1 MNEKPDSRI
10 LAFDGVSLTYHTKEG
25 ETLAVKDLS
34 FTVREG
40 EFMAVIGPSG
50 CGKTTVLSLAAGL
63 LAPSS
68 GTIAVR
74 GKSASESAGKFGYML
89 QKDELFPW
97 RTIQKNIVLPLE
109 ISRKNTAENRE
120 KALGLAKKYGL
131 DDFLS
136 YYPDQLSGGMRQRAA
151 LIRTLA
157 PDPEILLLDEPFSA
171 LDYQTRLSVCNDVY
185 GIIRGEKKTA
195 LLVTHD
201 ISEAI
206 SLADRILV
214 LSKRPATAVAMHE
227 IGFEDLTPLKR
238 RENPLFSVW
247 FEKLWKELNI

>member
-1 MNEKPDSRI
+1 MNEKLEHRI
-10 LAFDGVSLTYHTKEG
+10 LEFKSVSLTYHTKEG
-25 ETLAVKDLS
+25 ETLAVKNLDFS
-34 FTVREG
+34 MREG

-63 LAPSS
+63 IRPSS
-68 GTIAVR
+68 GEIAVR
-74 GKSASESAGKFGYML
+74 GKSAEKSAGKFGYML

-97 RTIQKNIVLPLE
+97 RTIEKNIVLPLE
-109 ISRKNTAENRE
+109 IKRKNTAENRE
-120 KALGLAKKYGL
+120 KALALAKKYGL
-131 DDFLS
+131 GDFLS

-185 GIIRGEKKTA
+185 NIIRCEKKTA

-214 LSKRPATAVAMHE
+214 LSKRPATAVNIHE
-227 IGFEDLTPLKR
+227 IGFEKLDPLKR
-238 RENPLFSVW
+238 RESAHFSVW
-247 FEKLWKELNI
+247 FEKLWKELNV

>member
-1 MNEKPDSRI
+1 MNEKLDRRI
-10 LAFDGVSLTYHTKEG
+10 LEFRDVSLTYHTKEG

-63 LAPSS
+63 LTPSS
-68 GTIAVR
+68 GEIAVR
-74 GKSASESAGKFGYML
+74 GKPAARSAGKFGYML
-89 QKDELFPW
+89 QKDELFSW

-109 ISRKNTAENRE
+109 IRRKNTAENRE
-120 KALGLAKKYGL
+120 KALALAKKYGL
-131 DDFLS
+131 GDFLS

-214 LSKRPATAVAMHE
+214 LTKRPAAAAGMHE
-227 IGFEDLTPLKR
+227 IGFESLCPLKR
-238 RENPLFSVW
+238 RESPQFSVW
-247 FEKLWKELNI
+247 FEKLWRELNI